1 MSGRPWSVVVVSAA
15 LVLAGVAS
23 VLAAVA
29 LSMVSGCCG
38 APYDSTETDP
48 ALGWLMVAGFGWIIA
63 AGGLWSGRM
72 PRWGLVT
79 GSAIAPVSCVMA
91 AVDSMDL
98 QMLAPVVIVGW
109 LALWWWLGREA
120 PTRWRRAHSQAPG

>member
-1 MSGRPWSVVVVSAA
+1 MVSAA
-15 LVLAGVAS
+15 LVFAGTAS

-38 APYDSTETDP
+38 APYDSNDSDP
-48 ALGWLMVAGFGWIIA
+48 ALAGLLGMATGLMIA
-63 AGGLWSGRM
+63 AAGLWSGRM

-79 GSAIAPVSCVMA
+79 ASAVAPVSCVMA
-91 AVDSMDL
+91 AVGSMDL
-98 QMLAPVVIVGW
+98 QMLAPVVIFGW
-109 LALWWWLGREA
+109 LALWWWLGRDA